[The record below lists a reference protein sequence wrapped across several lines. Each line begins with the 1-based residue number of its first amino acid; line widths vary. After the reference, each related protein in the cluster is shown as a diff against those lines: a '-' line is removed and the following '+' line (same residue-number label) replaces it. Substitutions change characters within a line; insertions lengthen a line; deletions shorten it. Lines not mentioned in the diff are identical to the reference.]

1 VEATLTATVLDCAHR
16 KLVTALQSLE
26 MEKAIHD
33 QSTSLKD
40 YWELTKPTVVALML
54 LTSVVGMLMAVP
66 GMVPA
71 KILILGNLG
80 IALCAASAATLNHL
94 VDRAVDRI
102 MSRTRNRPIA
112 QGRVGNFEAIVFSGI
127 LGIVGFWILLTQIN
141 ALTAW
146 LTLASLLGYALI
158 YTVFLKRA
166 TPQNIVIGGL
176 AGATPPLLGW
186 TAVTGQIE
194 SDSLLLVLII
204 FAWTPPHF
212 WALAIH
218 RKDDYKAV
226 DIPMLPVTHGT
237 VLTRLHIFLYVI
249 LMVVISLLPYASG
262 MSGEIYL
269 VGALLLGGR
278 FLWLSAELM
287 RDENPTIAMHNFKFS
302 ITYLTALFVVMLIDH
317 YLIPLGFI

>member
-1 VEATLTATVLDCAHR
+1 
-16 KLVTALQSLE
+16 
-26 MEKAIHD
+26 MEKTIDD
-33 QSTSLKD
+33 QSASFKD
-40 YWELTKPTVVALML
+40 YLELTKPTVVLLML

-66 GMVPA
+66 GMVPIN
-71 KILILGNLG
+71 ILILGNLG

-94 VDRAVDRI
+94 ADRAVDRI
-102 MSRTRNRPIA
+102 MSRTMNRPIA
-112 QGRVGNFEAIVFSGI
+112 QRRVGNVEAVAFSAT
-127 LGIVGFWILLTQIN
+127 LGIAGFWILLTQIN
-141 ALTAW
+141 PITAW

-186 TAVTGQIE
+186 TAVTGQVD

-218 RKDDYKAV
+218 RKDDYAAV
-226 DIPMLPVTHGT
+226 EIPMLPVTHGT
-237 VLTRLHIFLYVI
+237 VFTRLHIFLYVI
-249 LMVVISLLPYASG
+249 LMFVSSLLPYVSG

-269 VGALLLGGR
+269 VVALLLGGR
-278 FLWLSAELM
+278 FLWLSIELM
-287 RDENPTIAMHNFKFS
+287 RDETPRVAMHNFKFS
-302 ITYLTALFVVMLIDH
+302 ITYLMILFISMLVDH
-317 YLIPLGFI
+317 YLIPLGLF